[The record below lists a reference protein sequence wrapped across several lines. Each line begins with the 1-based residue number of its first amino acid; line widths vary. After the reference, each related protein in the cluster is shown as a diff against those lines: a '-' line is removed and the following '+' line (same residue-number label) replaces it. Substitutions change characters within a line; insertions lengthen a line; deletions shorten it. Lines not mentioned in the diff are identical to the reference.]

1 MNGDERTGAV
11 HDVVIVGSGV
21 AGLSA
26 AVYAARADLE
36 PLVLEGPEPGG
47 QLTLTTEVEN
57 YLGFPEGVGG
67 MELIQRGKEQA
78 ERFGAEFRHAVVEDA
93 VVEDRPFELTLANG
107 ETLRTRALIVASGAS
122 ARWVGAENEDEL
134 MGYGVS
140 TCATCDGAFHR
151 GDDVLVIGGGDSA
164 MEEALFLAKFA
175 DSVTVVHRR
184 DELRASEVMA
194 RRALEHD
201 DVDFR
206 WNAELLE
213 IHGSQDEG
221 VTGATLISHPDGR
234 PKAKFDAGEDVD
246 REEVD
251 VGGIFYGVGHVPNT
265 DFLEGTAVDLDA
277 DGHLATLEGMTTE
290 TSVEGV
296 FGAGDVMDPDYRQAV
311 TSAGTGSMAALD
323 AEQWLD
329 ERDAA
334 VDAPAVAELEAD
346 D

>member
-1 MNGDERTGAV
+1 MSEDERTGPV

-57 YLGFPEGVGG
+57 YLGFPEGIGG
-67 MELIQRGKEQA
+67 MELIQRGKAQA
-78 ERFGAEFRHAVVEDA
+78 ERFGAAFRHATVEDA
-93 VVEDRPFELTLANG
+93 SFDDRPFELSLSNG
-107 ETLRTRALIVASGAS
+107 ETIHTRALIVASGAS

-201 DVDFR
+201 DIAFR
-206 WNAELLE
+206 WNTELLE
-213 IHGSQDEG
+213 IHGSQDDG

-234 PKAKFDAGEDVD
+234 PTEKLEAGEDVD
-246 REEVD
+246 SQAVE

-265 DFLEGTAVDLDA
+265 EYLEGTTVDLDS

-290 TSVEGV
+290 TSVAGV
-296 FGAGDVMDPDYRQAV
+296 FGAGDVMDPDYRQAI

-329 ERDAA
+329 ERDAVA
-334 VDAPAVAELEAD
+334 DAAAVAELEAD